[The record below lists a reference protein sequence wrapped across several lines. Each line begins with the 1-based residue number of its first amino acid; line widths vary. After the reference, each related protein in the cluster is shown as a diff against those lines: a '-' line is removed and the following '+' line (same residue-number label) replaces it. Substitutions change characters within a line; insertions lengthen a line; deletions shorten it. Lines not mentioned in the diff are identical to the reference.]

1 MLKEFKEFISKGN
14 VMDLAIGVIIG
25 AAFQAIVTSLVNDMI
40 MPLISLVTG
49 NIDFSD
55 MSVKVGQATI
65 KYGNFITS
73 IINFLIIAFVI
84 FLMVRY
90 INKLDKMS
98 KENLMKLS
106 EKMGAKNGKD
116 EEEVEP
122 ETKLCPYC
130 LSEIPYK
137 ATRCSHC
144 TSELKKE
151 VNA

>member
-49 NIDFSD
+49 NIDFTD

-84 FLMVRY
+84 FLMVKY
-90 INKLDKMS
+90 INRLDRIS
-98 KENLMKLS
+98 KANLMKLS
-106 EKMGAKNGKD
+106 EKIGVKNGES
-116 EEEVEP
+116 EEETEP

-144 TSELKKE
+144 TSELEEDK
-151 VNA
+151 

>member
-90 INKLDKMS
+90 LNRLDKIS
-98 KENLMKLS
+98 KANLMKLS
-106 EKMGAKNGKD
+106 EKMGAKNGEDK
-116 EEEVEP
+116 EETEP

-144 TSELKKE
+144 TSELKEEAK
-151 VNA
+151 A

>member
-84 FLMVRY
+84 FMMVRY

-98 KENLMKLS
+98 KANLMKLS
-106 EKMGAKNGKD
+106 EKMGVKNGED
-116 EEEVEP
+116 EDEVEP